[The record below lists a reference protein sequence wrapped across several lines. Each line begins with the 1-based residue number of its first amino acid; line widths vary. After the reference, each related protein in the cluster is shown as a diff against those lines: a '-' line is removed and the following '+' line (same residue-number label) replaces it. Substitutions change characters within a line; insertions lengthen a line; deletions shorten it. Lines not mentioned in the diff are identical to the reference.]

1 MRVALAQTDCDLGD
15 VGRNLDTARDHI
27 AQAASQGADLVV
39 FPELSLH
46 GYHLGGLEKDTSITT
61 DDPRLLTLSA
71 PGAPGAPGAP
81 DVLVGLHEH
90 TSLRAYNTAAYYSGG
105 RLHHVHRKLYLPN
118 YLAWEERKHVSPGQ
132 HLRAYDLPGG
142 HGRAAT
148 LICNDAWQPVLPWL
162 AVQDGAEVIVVPT
175 NSAASLDPEAMDTG
189 LYWDTLLSYTARMLQ
204 CWVVFVNR
212 VGNENGASF
221 WGGSRVVDPRG
232 TVVAQAPKWEPGL
245 VTVDIDV
252 HEARRQRRAVP
263 LVAEAR
269 LGLVDREVRR
279 LIDEGGDS

>member
-1 MRVALAQTDCDLGD
+1 MRIALAQTDCVLGE
-15 VGRNLDTARDHI
+15 VPENIGI
-27 AQAASQGADLVV
+27 AQEQIKQAAEQGAELVV

-46 GYHLGGLEKDTSITT
+46 GYHLGALKRDTSIESR
-61 DDPRLLTLSA
+61 DPRLLELSIL
-71 PGAPGAPGAP
+71 GP

-90 TSLRAYNTAAYYSGG
+90 TVLRAYNTSAYYAEGAMV
-105 RLHHVHRKLYLPN
+105 HAHRKLYLPN

-132 HLRAYDLPGG
+132 SMRAYDLSKSASGG
-142 HGRAAT
+142 RGAT
-148 LICNDAWQPVLPWL
+148 LVCNDAWQPVLPWL
-162 AVQDGAEVIVVPT
+162 AVQDGAEVLFVPT
-175 NSAASLDPEAMDTG
+175 NSAASLDPEAMDTV

-212 VGNENGASF
+212 VGNEHGATF

-232 TVVAQAPKWEPGL
+232 TVVAQAPKWEPAL
-245 VTVDIDV
+245 VTVDIDPA
-252 HEARRQRRAVP
+252 EARRQRRAVP

>member
-1 MRVALAQTDCDLGD
+1 MRVALAQTDCVLGEVD
-15 VGRNLDTARDHI
+15 ENLEVVREQV
-27 AQAASQGADLVV
+27 AQAGAQGADLVV

-46 GYHLGGLEKDTSITT
+46 GYHLGALSRDTSLAA
-61 DDPRLLTLSA
+61 DDPRLLGLSLHG
-71 PGAPGAPGAP
+71 PDGP

-90 TSLRAYNTAAYYSGG
+90 TSLRAYNTSAYYAGG
-105 RLHHVHRKLYLPN
+105 SLLHAHRKLYLPN

-132 HLRAYDLPGG
+132 HLRAYDLPGN

-148 LICNDAWQPVLPWL
+148 LVCNDAWQPVLPWL

-212 VGNENGASF
+212 VGNENGATF

-232 TVVAQAPKWEPGL
+232 TVVAQAPKWEQAL

-252 HEARRQRRAVP
+252 HEARRQRRMVP

>member
-1 MRVALAQTDCDLGD
+1 MRVALAQTDCVLGEVD
-15 VGRNLDTARDHI
+15 ENLDVAREQV
-27 AQAASQGADLVV
+27 ARAGAQGADLVV

-46 GYHLGGLEKDTSITT
+46 GYHLGALRRDTSLAV
-61 DDPRLLTLSA
+61 DDPRLLGLSLH
-71 PGAPGAPGAP
+71 GP

-90 TSLRAYNTAAYYSGG
+90 TALRAYNTAAHYAGG
-105 RLHHVHRKLYLPN
+105 ALLHAHRKLYLPN

-132 HLRAYDLPGG
+132 HLRAYDLPGD

-148 LICNDAWQPVLPWL
+148 LVCNDAWQPVLPWL

-212 VGNENGASF
+212 VGNENGATF
-221 WGGSRVVDPRG
+221 WGGSRVVDPSG
-232 TVVAQAPKWEPGL
+232 TVVAQAPKWEPAL

-252 HEARRQRRAVP
+252 HEARRRRRMVP

>member
-1 MRVALAQTDCDLGD
+1 MRVALAQTDCALGEVD
-15 VGRNLDTARDHI
+15 QNLRTAREQI
-27 AQAASQGADLVV
+27 EQAVAQGADLVV

-46 GYHLGGLEKDTSITT
+46 GYHLGALKRDTSVEAR
-61 DDPRLLTLSA
+61 DPRLLELGTL
-71 PGAPGAPGAP
+71 GT
-81 DVLVGLHEH
+81 DVLVGFHEH
-90 TSLRAYNTAAYYSGG
+90 TRLRAHNTSAYYSGG
-105 RLHHVHRKLYLPN
+105 ELLHAHRKLYLPN

-132 HLRAYDLPGG
+132 SVRAYDLPRNQ
-142 HGRAAT
+142 GRGAT
-148 LICNDAWQPVLPWL
+148 LVCNDAWQPVLPWL
-162 AVQDGAEVIVVPT
+162 AVQDGAEVVIVPA

-189 LYWDTLLSYTARMLQ
+189 LYWDSLLSYTARMLQ

-212 VGNENGASF
+212 VGSENGASF

-232 TVVAQAPKWEPGL
+232 AVVAQAPKWEPGL
-245 VTVDIDV
+245 VTVDIDI

-269 LGLVDREVRR
+269 LGLIDREVRR

>member
-1 MRVALAQTDCDLGD
+1 MRIALAQTDCVLGE
-15 VGRNLDTARDHI
+15 VAENLDHAREQI
-27 AQAASQGADLVV
+27 QQAAEQAADLVV

-46 GYHLGGLEKDTSITT
+46 GYHLGALKRDASIEAR
-61 DDPRLLTLSA
+61 DPRLLELSLL
-71 PGAPGAPGAP
+71 GP
-81 DVLVGLHEH
+81 DVLVGFHEH
-90 TSLRAYNTAAYYSGG
+90 TSLRAYNAAAHYAEGAL
-105 RLHHVHRKLYLPN
+105 LHAHRKLYLPN

-132 HLRAYDLPGG
+132 SLRAYDLTKSASGG
-142 HGRAAT
+142 RGAM
-148 LICNDAWQPVLPWL
+148 LVCNDAWQPVLPWL
-162 AVQDGAEVIVVPT
+162 AVQDGAEVLFVPT

-189 LYWDTLLSYTARMLQ
+189 VYWDTLLSYTARMLQ

-212 VGNENGASF
+212 VGNEHGASF

-232 TVVAQAPKWEPGL
+232 MVVAQAPKWEPAL
-245 VTVDIDV
+245 VTVDIDPA
-252 HEARRQRRAVP
+252 EARRQRRAVP

>member
-1 MRVALAQTDCDLGD
+1 MRIALAQTDCLLGD
-15 VGRNLDTARDHI
+15 VAGNLAVAREQI
-27 AQAASQGADLVV
+27 ERAAAEGSDLVV

-46 GYHLGGLEKDTSITT
+46 GYHLGALERDVSMEAR
-61 DDPRLLTLSA
+61 DPRLLELSTL
-71 PGAPGAPGAP
+71 GP
-81 DVLVGLHEH
+81 DIVIGFHEH
-90 TSLRAYNTAAYYSGG
+90 TSLRAYNTSAYYAAGE
-105 RLHHVHRKLYLPN
+105 LKHAHRKLYLPN

-132 HLRAYDLPGG
+132 SMRAYDLEKEAGG
-142 HGRAAT
+142 GRAAT
-148 LICNDAWQPVLPWL
+148 LVCNDAWQPVLPWL
-162 AVQDGAEVIVVPT
+162 AVQDGAEVLFVPT

-212 VGNENGASF
+212 VGSEHGATF

-232 TVVAQAPKWEPGL
+232 AVVAQEPKWEPAL
-245 VTVDIDV
+245 VTVDVDPS
-252 HEARRQRRAVP
+252 EARRQRRAVP

-279 LIDEGGDS
+279 LIDEGGDH

>member
-1 MRVALAQTDCDLGD
+1 MRVALAQTDCVLGEVD
-15 VGRNLDTARDHI
+15 ENLAVARDQI
-27 AQAASQGADLVV
+27 GQAAAQGADLVV

-46 GYHLGGLEKDTSITT
+46 GYHLGGLKRDTSLDVT
-61 DDPRLLTLSA
+61 DIRLLELSTF
-71 PGAPGAPGAP
+71 GP
-81 DVLVGLHEH
+81 DVIVGLHEH
-90 TSLRAYNTAAYYSGG
+90 TSLRAYNTSAYYANGQL
-105 RLHHVHRKLYLPN
+105 LHGHRKLYLPN

-148 LICNDAWQPVLPWL
+148 LVCNDAWQPVLPWL
-162 AVQDGAEVIVVPT
+162 AVQDGAEVIVIPT

-245 VTVDIDV
+245 VTIDIDV

>member
-1 MRVALAQTDCDLGD
+1 MRVALAQTDCVLGEVD
-15 VGRNLDTARDHI
+15 ENLAAAREAI
-27 AQAASQGADLVV
+27 GQAAAQGAELVV

-46 GYHLGGLEKDTSITT
+46 GYHLGGLRRDTSL
-61 DDPRLLTLSA
+61 DASDNRLRELSVA
-71 PGAPGAPGAP
+71 GP
-81 DVLVGLHEH
+81 DVIVGFHEH
-90 TSLRAYNTAAYYSGG
+90 TSLRAYNTAAYYSDG
-105 RLHHVHRKLYLPN
+105 RLLHSHRKLYLPN

-148 LICNDAWQPVLPWL
+148 LVCNDAWQPVLPWL
-162 AVQDGAEVIVVPT
+162 AVQDGAEVIVIPT

-232 TVVAQAPKWEPGL
+232 TVVAQAPKWEAGL

-252 HEARRQRRAVP
+252 HESRRHRRAVP

>member
-1 MRVALAQTDCDLGD
+1 MRVALAQTDCVLGEVD
-15 VGRNLDTARDHI
+15 ENLAQARDQI
-27 AQAASQGADLVV
+27 GRAAAQGADLVV

-46 GYHLGGLEKDTSITT
+46 GYHLGGLKRDTSLETT
-61 DDPRLLTLSA
+61 DRRLMDLSTA
-71 PGAPGAPGAP
+71 GP
-81 DVLVGLHEH
+81 DVVVGLHEH
-90 TSLRAYNTAAYYSGG
+90 TSLRAYNTSAYYAEGQL
-105 RLHHVHRKLYLPN
+105 LHAHRKLYLPN

-148 LICNDAWQPVLPWL
+148 LVCNDAWQPVLPWL
-162 AVQDGAEVIVVPT
+162 AVQDGAEVIIVPT
-175 NSAASLDPEAMDTG
+175 NSAAGLDPEAMDTG

-212 VGNENGASF
+212 VGNENGATF

-232 TVVAQAPKWEPGL
+232 TVVAQAPKWEAGL

-252 HEARRQRRAVP
+252 QEARRQRRAVP

>member
-1 MRVALAQTDCDLGD
+1 MRVALAQTDCELGD
-15 VGRNLDTARDHI
+15 VDANLDTAREQI
-27 AQAASQGADLVV
+27 AQAKAQGADLVV

-46 GYHLGGLEKDTSITT
+46 GYHLGGLKSDTSIATN
-61 DDPRLLTLSA
+61 DPRLLGLTS
-71 PGAPGAPGAP
+71 PDGP
-81 DVLVGLHEH
+81 DVMVGLHEH
-90 TSLRAYNTAAYYSGG
+90 TSLRAYNTSAYYAGG
-105 RLHHVHRKLYLPN
+105 ALLHAHRKLYLPN

-132 HLRAYDLPGG
+132 HSRAYDLPGE

-148 LICNDAWQPVLPWL
+148 LVCNDAWQPVLPWL
-162 AVQDGAEVIVVPT
+162 AVQDGAEVLFVPA
-175 NSAASLDPEAMDTG
+175 NSAATLDPEAMDTT
-189 LYWDTLLSYTARMLQ
+189 LYWDTLLSYTAKMLQ

-232 TVVAQAPKWEPGL
+232 TVVAQAPQWEPGL
-245 VTVDIDV
+245 VTVDLDL

>member
-1 MRVALAQTDCDLGD
+1 MRVALAQTDCALGD
-15 VGRNLDTARDHI
+15 VDANLETAREQI
-27 AQAASQGADLVV
+27 EQAVAQGVDLVV

-46 GYHLGGLEKDTSITT
+46 GYHLGALQRDTSVQAR
-61 DDPRLLTLSA
+61 DPRLLKLGTY
-71 PGAPGAPGAP
+71 GA
-81 DVLVGLHEH
+81 DVMAGFHEH

-105 RLHHVHRKLYLPN
+105 ELLHTHRKLYLPN

-132 HLRAYDLPGG
+132 LLRAYDLPNGA
-142 HGRAAT
+142 GRAAT

-162 AVQDGAEVIVVPT
+162 AVQDGAEVVIIPA

-189 LYWDTLLSYTARMLQ
+189 LYWDSLLTYTARMLQ

-212 VGNENGASF
+212 VGSENGASF

-232 TVVAQAPKWEPGL
+232 SVVAQAPKWEPGL
-245 VTVDIDV
+245 VTVDIDL

-269 LGLVDREVRR
+269 LGLIDREVRR

>member
-1 MRVALAQTDCDLGD
+1 MRVALAQTDCVLGAVD
-15 VGRNLDTARDHI
+15 ENLAVARDQVE
-27 AQAASQGADLVV
+27 QAVAQGADLVV

-46 GYHLGGLEKDTSITT
+46 GYHLGGLERDTSVETR
-61 DDPRLLTLSA
+61 DPRLLELSTL
-71 PGAPGAPGAP
+71 GA

-90 TSLRAYNTAAYYSGG
+90 TALRAYNTSAYYAAGQL
-105 RLHHVHRKLYLPN
+105 LHAHRKLYLPN

-132 HLRAYDLPGG
+132 SLRAYDLPGG

-148 LICNDAWQPVLPWL
+148 LVCNDAWQPVLPWL

-212 VGNENGASF
+212 VGNENGATF
-221 WGGSRVVDPRG
+221 WGGSRAVDPRG
-232 TVVAQAPKWEPGL
+232 TVVAQAPKWEPAL

>member
-1 MRVALAQTDCDLGD
+1 MRVALAQTDCVLGEVD
-15 VGRNLDTARDHI
+15 ENLEVARDQVR
-27 AQAASQGADLVV
+27 QAGAQGADLVV

-46 GYHLGGLEKDTSITT
+46 GYHLGALKRDTSV
-61 DDPRLLTLSA
+61 DVQDPRLLALAA
-71 PGAPGAPGAP
+71 PDGP

-90 TSLRAYNTAAYYSGG
+90 TSLRAYNTSAYYAAG
-105 RLHHVHRKLYLPN
+105 RLHHAHRKLYLPN

-142 HGRAAT
+142 YGRAAT
-148 LICNDAWQPVLPWL
+148 LVCNDAWQPVLPWL

-212 VGNENGASF
+212 VGSEHGATF

-232 TVVAQAPKWEPGL
+232 TVVAQAPKWEAGL

>member
-1 MRVALAQTDCDLGD
+1 MRVALAQTDCELGD
-15 VGRNLDTARDHI
+15 VDSNLALAREQI
-27 AQAASQGADLVV
+27 EQAVAQGANLVV

-46 GYHLGGLEKDTSITT
+46 GYHLGGLKRDESISAQ
-61 DDPRLLTLSA
+61 DPRVLELSTL
-71 PGAPGAPGAP
+71 GA
-81 DVLVGLHEH
+81 DVMVGLHEH
-90 TSLRAYNTAAYYSGG
+90 TSLRAYNTSAYYTEG
-105 RLHHVHRKLYLPN
+105 RLLHAHRKLYLPN

-132 HLRAYDLPGG
+132 TMRAYDLP
-142 HGRAAT
+142 HALGRAAT
-148 LICNDAWQPVLPWL
+148 LVCNDAWQPVLPWL
-162 AVQDGAEVIVVPT
+162 AVQDGAEVIIVPT

-212 VGNENGASF
+212 VGNENGATF

-269 LGLVDREVRR
+269 LGMVGREVRR

>member
-1 MRVALAQTDCDLGD
+1 MRVALAQTDCELGD
-15 VGRNLDTARDHI
+15 VEKNLAVAREQVE
-27 AQAASQGADLVV
+27 QAVAQGANLVV

-46 GYHLGGLEKDTSITT
+46 GYHLGGLKRDESIEAQ
-61 DDPRLLTLSA
+61 DPRVLELSTL
-71 PGAPGAPGAP
+71 GA
-81 DVLVGLHEH
+81 DVLVGMHEH
-90 TSLRAYNTAAYYSGG
+90 TSLRAYNTSAYYTEG
-105 RLHHVHRKLYLPN
+105 RLLHAHRKLYLPN

-132 HLRAYDLPGG
+132 HMRAYDLPRGI
-142 HGRAAT
+142 GRAAT
-148 LICNDAWQPVLPWL
+148 LVCNDAWQPVLPWL
-162 AVQDGAEVIVVPT
+162 AVQDGAEVIIVPT

-212 VGNENGASF
+212 VGNENGATF

-269 LGLVDREVRR
+269 LGLVGREVRR

>member
-1 MRVALAQTDCDLGD
+1 MRVALAQTDCVLGD
-15 VGRNLDTARDHI
+15 VEGNLEVAREQV
-27 AQAASQGADLVV
+27 AQAAAQGADLVV

-46 GYHLGGLEKDTSITT
+46 GYHLGALERDESLAAA
-61 DDPRLLTLSA
+61 DPRLLGLSLH
-71 PGAPGAPGAP
+71 GP

-90 TSLRAYNTAAYYSGG
+90 TSLRAYNTSAYYSGG
-105 RLHHVHRKLYLPN
+105 ALLHAHRKLYLPN

-132 HLRAYDLPGG
+132 HLRAYDLPGDL
-142 HGRAAT
+142 GRAAT
-148 LICNDAWQPVLPWL
+148 LVCNDAWQPVLPWL

-212 VGNENGASF
+212 VGNENGATF

-232 TVVAQAPKWEPGL
+232 TVVAQAPKWEPAL

-252 HEARRQRRAVP
+252 HEARRQRRVVP

-269 LGLVDREVRR
+269 LGLIDREVRR

>member
-1 MRVALAQTDCDLGD
+1 MRVAMAQTDCVLGEVD
-15 VGRNLDTARDHI
+15 QNLETAREQI
-27 AQAASQGADLVV
+27 EQAAAQGSDLVV
-39 FPELSLH
+39 FPELNLH
-46 GYHLGGLEKDTSITT
+46 GYHLGALHRDASVEAR
-61 DDPRLLTLSA
+61 DPRLLELGTL
-71 PGAPGAPGAP
+71 GT
-81 DVLVGLHEH
+81 DVVVGFHEH
-90 TSLRAYNTAAYYSGG
+90 TRLRAYNTSAYYRDGEL
-105 RLHHVHRKLYLPN
+105 LHAHRKLYLPN

-132 HLRAYDLPGG
+132 SLRAYDLPLGR
-142 HGRAAT
+142 GRAAT
-148 LICNDAWQPVLPWL
+148 LVCNDAWQPVLPWL
-162 AVQDGAEVIVVPT
+162 AVQDGAEVLLVPA

-189 LYWDTLLSYTARMLQ
+189 LYWDSLLSYTARMLQ

-232 TVVAQAPKWEPGL
+232 NVVAQAPKWEPAL
-245 VTVDIDV
+245 VTIDIDA
-252 HEARRQRRAVP
+252 HEARRQRRSVP

>member
-1 MRVALAQTDCDLGD
+1 MLIALAQTDCVLGE
-15 VGRNLDTARDHI
+15 VAENLDHAREQI
-27 AQAASQGADLVV
+27 AQAAAQAADLVV

-46 GYHLGGLEKDTSITT
+46 GYHLGALKRDSSIEAR
-61 DDPRLLTLSA
+61 DPRLLELSTL
-71 PGAPGAPGAP
+71 GP
-81 DVLVGLHEH
+81 DVLVGFHEH
-90 TSLRAYNTAAYYSGG
+90 TSLRAYNTSAHYADGAL
-105 RLHHVHRKLYLPN
+105 LHAHRKLYLPN

-132 HLRAYDLPGG
+132 SLRAYDLTKAAGG
-142 HGRAAT
+142 GRGAT
-148 LICNDAWQPVLPWL
+148 LVCNDAWQPVLPWL
-162 AVQDGAEVIVVPT
+162 AVQDGAEVLFVPT

-212 VGNENGASF
+212 VGNEHGATF

-232 TVVAQAPKWEPGL
+232 SVVAQAPKWEPAL
-245 VTVDIDV
+245 VTVDIDPF
-252 HEARRQRRAVP
+252 EARRQRRAVP